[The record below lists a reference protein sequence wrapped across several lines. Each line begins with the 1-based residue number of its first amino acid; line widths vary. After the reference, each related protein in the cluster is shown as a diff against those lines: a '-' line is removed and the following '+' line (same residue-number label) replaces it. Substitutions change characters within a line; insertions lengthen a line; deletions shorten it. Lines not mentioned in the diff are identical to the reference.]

1 MPNTGPKG
9 LLILPAVALA
19 IAGGASAHAASTK
32 TVTLKDI
39 AFKPARVT
47 ITHGDSVRF
56 SWRDGDV
63 PHDVTSTGKRR
74 FRSAKARTS
83 GTHTVRFAKAGT
95 YTYFCVPHQSSIHGS
110 FKVA

>member
-1 MPNTGPKG
+1 MPNTGPMG

-95 YTYFCVPHQSSIHGS
+95 YTYVCTIHAGMAGRITV
-110 FKVA
+110 K